1 MSENKFKQ
9 IADRIEARIM
19 DGIYPPNFKLPP
31 HRELANE
38 LSTTPA
44 TVAKAYK
51 LLVDKRRVES
61 FVGRGTFVCGESS
74 LNQVIRSV
82 EDTSSF
88 NFSILQPCLSHN
100 LQPLKNAFEKA
111 ASQFSIDLI
120 GYTENS
126 GHEAHRL
133 AGVNWAKKYGLKGGN
148 ANNTLLTNGAQHALS
163 LVIEVLSKPGDTI
176 AVEALTY
183 PGIIAIASL
192 LGRQIVS
199 VDFDENGMC
208 PVSLAKVLKMHK
220 PKLVI
225 VIPSLQNPTG
235 ITMPAARREK
245 IAKVISKTNSYLI
258 EDDIYGFLNADII
271 PAICNWLPE
280 QGFHITSLS
289 KAISPAMRCGFIKV
303 PDSHIATIGAQIRA
317 SIWLSSPINYIA
329 AAQMIESGIA
339 YKLAEQQRLIAA
351 RRQAVAREVF
361 DMTYLGCDGYHI
373 WLPLPEHWQQ
383 NLFVLEAKNR
393 GLIVSS
399 GSYFNAADRAI
410 NHVRLSLM
418 SINSDDKLKEGLSAL
433 NALLKSNI
441 KTVFPF

>member
-1 MSENKFKQ
+1 VSENKFKQ
-9 IADRIEARIM
+9 IADTIEARIL

-38 LSTTPA
+38 LSTTPV

-51 LLVDKRRVES
+51 LLVDKKRVVS
-61 FVGRGTFVCGESS
+61 FVGRGTFVCGESR
-74 LNQVIRSV
+74 LNQVISSV

-88 NFSILQPCLSHN
+88 NFSILQPCLSFN
-100 LQPLKNAFEKA
+100 VQPLKEAFETA
-111 ASQFSIDLI
+111 ASQFTGDLI

-133 AGVNWAKKYGLKGGN
+133 AGVNWAKKYGLTGGN
-148 ANNTLLTNGAQHALS
+148 SSNTLLTNGAQHALS
-163 LVIEVLSKPGDTI
+163 LLIEVLSKPGDTI

-199 VDFDENGMC
+199 VDLDEQGMC
-208 PVSLAKVLKMHK
+208 PVSLAKVLKTHK

-225 VIPSLQNPTG
+225 VIPSFQNPTG

-245 IAKVISKTNSYLI
+245 IANVISKTSSYLI
-258 EDDIYGFLNADII
+258 EDDIYGFLNTDII

-289 KAISPAMRCGFIKV
+289 KAISPAMRCGFVKV
-303 PDSHIATIGAQIRA
+303 PENHIATIGAQIRA

-329 AAQMIESGIA
+329 AAQMIESGSA
-339 YKLAEQQRLIAA
+339 YKLAEQQRLIAV
-351 RRQAVAREVF
+351 RRQAIAREVF
-361 DMTYLGCDGYHI
+361 DIKYLGSDGYHI
-373 WLPLPEHWQQ
+373 WLPLPQHWQQ

-399 GSYFNAADRAI
+399 GSYFNAADRDI

-418 SINSDDKLKEGLSAL
+418 SINSDDKLEEGLKRI
-433 NALLKSNI
+433 NNLLKYNVKNI
-441 KTVFPF
+441 FPF